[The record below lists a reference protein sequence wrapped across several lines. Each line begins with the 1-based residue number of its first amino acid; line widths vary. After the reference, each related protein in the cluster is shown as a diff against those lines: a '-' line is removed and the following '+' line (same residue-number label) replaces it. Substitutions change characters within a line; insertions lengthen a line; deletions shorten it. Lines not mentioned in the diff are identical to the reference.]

1 MTPKEWSARP
11 DLVEEFSQILRNPT
25 MQLAISVLEDVGTPR
40 TRLKIDSPNLM
51 ENHAL
56 LNSKREGYFECLSNL
71 RALAIMK
78 QKGPDLD
85 LSPWKHASQE
95 QE

>member
-11 DLVEEFSQILRNPT
+11 DLVDEFSQILRSPT
-25 MQLAISVLEDVGTPR
+25 VQLAISVLEEVGMPKA
-40 TRLKIDSPNLM
+40 RLKPDSPNLM

-71 RALAIMK
+71 KALAIMK
-78 QKGPDLD
+78 PKGPDLD
-85 LSPWKHASQE
+85 LAPWKHASQE
-95 QE
+95 QD